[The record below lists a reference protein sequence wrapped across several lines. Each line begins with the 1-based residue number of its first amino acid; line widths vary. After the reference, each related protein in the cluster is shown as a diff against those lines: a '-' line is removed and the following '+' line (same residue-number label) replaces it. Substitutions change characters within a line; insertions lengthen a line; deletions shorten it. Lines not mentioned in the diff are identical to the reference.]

1 MSFFVSPS
9 NEEGSFGIFTLAS
22 GLIMKLPVILSG
34 AGTGI
39 QETFRANRH
48 LVTGPVPVRLTDLAN
63 NVGEFWYSQKSGEL
77 SEYMDLRNMHVIKG
91 NIVDGV
97 EVNIDDRACINND
110 RWIIAPEFSYYALK
124 TSSMPCPTE
133 TISARHLNAW
143 IKVGSSGINE
153 VALPHN
159 QSFQLITILNMI
171 SIAFYLL
178 ITVGS
183 FKGKTLSDQPLL
195 LGPKICR
202 TLCIVI
208 GASIV
213 YISSYDMV
221 RDTKCTETEAAI
233 VAAPITLFFM
243 LLSYGFNIKSAPFF
257 DITNTMFVLFSS
269 VSLSLSVV
277 GLDYINTSEPYS
289 LVAMIA
295 NGIAMLITI
304 MVMTRGKSTS
314 LDPRKM
320 KTTITKYERAIV
332 EIAII
337 SSLRVLVHH
346 QLGELFALGTAG
358 TVAIIVSKYC
368 FEQVPIK
375 LE

>member
-9 NEEGSFGIFTLAS
+9 NEEGAFGVFTLAN
-22 GLIMKLPVILSG
+22 GLIMKLAVSLTAAVGP
-34 AGTGI
+34 I

-48 LVTGPVPVRLTDLAN
+48 LVTGSVPVNLQDLAN
-63 NVGEFWYSQKSGEL
+63 SVGEFWYNQQSGEL
-77 SEYMDLRNMHVIKG
+77 SEYIDLRNMHVVKG
-91 NIVDGV
+91 KTIDGV
-97 EVNIDDRACINND
+97 EVNIDDRACINSD
-110 RWIIAPEFSYYALK
+110 RWIIAPEFSYYALQ
-124 TSSMPCPTE
+124 TSGACAPE
-133 TISARHLNAW
+133 TISARHINAW
-143 IKVGSSGINE
+143 IKVGSSGIST
-153 VALPHN
+153 VALPNN

-178 ITVGS
+178 VTVGS
-183 FKGKTLSDQPLL
+183 FKAKTTSDQPLL
-195 LGPKICR
+195 LGSRMAR

-213 YISSYDMV
+213 YISSFDMV
-221 RDTKCTETEAAI
+221 KDTKCTETEAAI

-289 LVAMIA
+289 LIAIIA

-304 MVMTRGKSTS
+304 MVMTRGTNTS
-314 LDPRKM
+314 IDPRKM

-368 FEQVPIK
+368 FEQVPVK